1 MPLSNLIR
9 WGGLVAVIAAA
20 LFVIADLV
28 VVVIALVQG
37 SAEGLLFRTAISESA
52 GALLAL
58 GLVGLYARQ
67 AEAAG
72 YLGLVGFL
80 AAFIALWLGQ
90 ENVGWAALLANVGWA
105 LFGVGA
111 LGARSYPRLASIL
124 LIVGAA
130 LAGVVN
136 LLLLAIDFGGTA
148 PAYVVGVGAIVDIIF
163 YTGVAWLG
171 ISLFTGRVEE
181 ARRPRR

>member
-1 MPLSNLIR
+1 VALSNLIR
-9 WGGLVAVIAAA
+9 WGGLAAVIAAA

-28 VVVIALVQG
+28 VVVLALGQEPAQGLLVRAAVSG
-37 SAEGLLFRTAISESA
+37 SAGL
-52 GALLAL
+52 LLAL
-58 GLVGLYARQ
+58 GLVGLYTHQ

-90 ENVGWAALLANVGWA
+90 ENIAWAALLANVGWA
-105 LFGVGA
+105 LFGVAA
-111 LGARSYPRLASIL
+111 LGARTYPRLAIII

-136 LLLLAIDFGGTA
+136 LLLLAIDFGGA
-148 PAYVVGVGAIVDIIF
+148 ALAFVVGVGAIVDAIF
-163 YTGVAWLG
+163 YAGVAWLG
-171 ISLFTGRVEE
+171 LSLFTGRVGE
-181 ARRPRR
+181 ARRLTT